1 MRKSTFMTASVTA
14 LALGGASVALA
25 NHASNHSTNHFGGHR
40 GGPGFEQADT
50 DGDGV
55 ITLDEAKAKSAER
68 FAKMDANADGS
79 LSREDREA
87 RAANRLAGSDTDQDG
102 EISPQEM
109 TAAREK
115 REAERAERR
124 AEMQT
129 TLFERLDS
137 DGSGGLSQAELEA
150 GKAMRAQMGGE
161 GRRRGKGPRMGRTRP
176 TKMAMMALRRADTNY
191 DNAVSREEFD
201 AMIEARFARIDTDG
215 SGAIT
220 EAEREAAKSQMRA
233 RLRNRT
239 GQGASS

>member
-1 MRKSTFMTASVTA
+1 MRKHTLITTAVA
-14 LALGGASVALA
+14 AMALGGAGIALA
-25 NHASNHSTNHFGGHR
+25 NHGADHR
-40 GGPGFEQADT
+40 TGPGFEQADA
-50 DGDGV
+50 DGDGI

-87 RAANRLAGSDTDQDG
+87 RAAQRFAENDTNQDG
-102 EISPQEM
+102 EISPDEM

-124 AEMQT
+124 AEMQA

-137 DGSGGLSQAELEA
+137 DGSGGLSQAELDA
-150 GKAMRAQMGGE
+150 GKAMRAEMGGE
-161 GRRRGKGPRMGRTRP
+161 GRRPGKGPGMRRGGPAKMG
-176 TKMAMMALRRADTNY
+176 MMALRRADTNY

-201 AMIEARFARIDTDG
+201 AMVEARFARIDTDG
-215 SGAIT
+215 SGTIT
-220 EAEREAAKSQMRA
+220 EAEREAAKSQMRG
-233 RLRNRT
+233 RMRNRG

>member
-1 MRKSTFMTASVTA
+1 MRKSTLMTAAVAA
-14 LALGGASVALA
+14 LALGGAGIALA
-25 NHASNHSTNHFGGHR
+25 NHSADHGANHR
-40 GGPGFEQADT
+40 AGPGFEQADV
-50 DGDGV
+50 DGDGI

-87 RAANRLAGSDTDQDG
+87 RAAQRFTESDANQDG
-102 EISPQEM
+102 EISPEEM

-115 REAERAERR
+115 REAERAARR
-124 AEMQT
+124 AEMQAT
-129 TLFERLDS
+129 MFERLDT

-161 GRRRGKGPRMGRTRP
+161 DRRRGKGPRMGRGGP
-176 TKMAMMALRRADTNY
+176 EKMGMMALRRADTNY

-201 AMIEARFARIDTDG
+201 AMVEARFARIDTDG
-215 SGAIT
+215 SGTIT
-220 EAEREAAKSQMRA
+220 EAEREAAKSQMRG
-233 RLRNRT
+233 RMRNRT